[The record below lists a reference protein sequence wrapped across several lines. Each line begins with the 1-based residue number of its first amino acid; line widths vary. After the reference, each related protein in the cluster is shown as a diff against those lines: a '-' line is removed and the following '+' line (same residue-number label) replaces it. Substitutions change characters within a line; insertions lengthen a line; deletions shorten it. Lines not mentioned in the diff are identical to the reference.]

1 MSAADESAG
10 GSVEIKILGH
20 EYRLKSDADPEHLQT
35 VASYVDS
42 VLRELRQSTTDTQ
55 DAAILAALNIASELL
70 RIRKAHEI
78 VSRARSQALIDFVD
92 SA

>member
-1 MSAADESAG
+1 VSTSEEVGKQSIA
-10 GSVEIKILGH
+10 IKVLGR
-20 EYRLKSDADPEHLQT
+20 EYRVKSEQEAEHLQT

-42 VLRELRQSTTDTQ
+42 VLREVHATTSDTR

-70 RIRKAHEI
+70 RIRKTHEV
-78 VSRARSQALIDFVD
+78 VSRARLEALIELVD

>member
-1 MSAADESAG
+1 MSAPEERKGDGIA
-10 GSVEIKILGH
+10 IKILGH
-20 EYRLKSDADPEHLQT
+20 EYRVKSGADEEHLQA

-42 VLRELRQSTTDTQ
+42 VLQEVRQTTADTQ

-70 RIRKAHEI
+70 RIRRAHEI
-78 VSRARSQALIDFVD
+78 VSRARIQSLIDFVD

>member
-1 MSAADESAG
+1 MSPPSEGPSG
-10 GSVEIKILGH
+10 PTTIKILGN
-20 EYRLKSDADPEHLQT
+20 EYRLKSDADSEHLKT

-42 VLRELRQSTTDTQ
+42 VLREVRRSTSDTQ

-78 VSRARSQALIDFVD
+78 VSRARIQALIDFVD